1 MMYPYADDWSNL
13 ESTTGDTTWNPDKMS
28 TYFQKFENCQY
39 LSPGASRHGFNG
51 WLSTNRVDESV
62 FLGDAQ
68 VLDMLEVS
76 TLILNGFVLIQM
88 NSRQVWK
95 SQLRKLG
102 PMGT

>member
-28 TYFQKFENCQY
+28 TYFERFENCQY

-76 TLILNGFVLIQM
+76 MLILEGFCPHT
-88 NSRQVWK
+88 NEF
-95 SQLRKLG
+95 
-102 PMGT
+102 